1 MVLGDEVTEAEVYSG
16 GDIYLKGSFF
26 MHGLRYLIGDEVFFP
41 TLKKLATDPAYT
53 YDNVVT
59 TSNVEKLFSTAAG
72 KNLQPFFDFY
82 LRTTKVMEITIKEVG
97 YKQYQIKVNN
107 FFMPLPFDI
116 TMNGQVVRKEIP
128 ENGIIVTS
136 DGMPQVD
143 AKGYYLRKITQL

>member
-1 MVLGDEVTEAEVYSG
+1 
-16 GDIYLKGSFF
+16 

-59 TSNVEKLFSTAAG
+59 TSDVEKLFSKAAG

-107 FFMPLPFDI
+107 FFMSLPFDI
-116 TMNGQVVRKEIP
+116 TVNGQVVRKEIP

-136 DGMPQVD
+136 DGLPLVD
-143 AKGYYLRKITQL
+143 AKGHYLRKITQL